1 MVARVLYI
9 RSIKGKLTA
18 AMMAV
23 IGIVLILVTLA
34 FVVNEA
40 LMFRQAIRRELQI
53 LANIIGLNTTAAII
67 FGDKKSTEATLAGLA
82 ARPNLLGAY
91 LLTPDGELFAEYVPV
106 AANAERRTFTAGDK
120 PQQLKGNMAFLAE
133 IEQDIKGV
141 GKWDRDLEVVERI
154 MLDNQVI
161 GIVVLQSD
169 LREIF
174 ARLNWFFVLVLIIT
188 VFALGVAFL
197 LSGMMLRPISGPI
210 LDLASTMRRVS
221 ENKEYGLRARQRSDD
236 EIGQLIDGFN
246 DMLALIQQRDA
257 ELELRRQHREA
268 ELAERK
274 RAENRLRVSAAKL
287 EQTNNELK
295 NFLLVASHDLQEP
308 LRKVMAFGDQV
319 KTKYGKQIGDKG
331 RDYLERMQNAAGGMQ
346 VLINDLL
353 TFTRVTTRAQAFMPV
368 DLNAVVQDA
377 ISDLEVRITQ
387 ANGRVDV
394 GALPTIDGDPPQMR
408 QLFQNLIDNA
418 VKFHRKDDAPIV
430 KIHSE
435 FIRDNEGEANG
446 DSGNGGF
453 CQITIADNGV
463 GFDEKYAD
471 RVFGVFQRLH
481 GRSEYRGTG
490 IGLAVCRKVVELHG
504 GTITVK
510 SIPGQGTAF
519 MVLLP
524 MRQPEGEL
532 WISTENEL

>member
-1 MVARVLYI
+1 
-9 RSIKGKLTA
+9 
-18 AMMAV
+18 
-23 IGIVLILVTLA
+23 
-34 FVVNEA
+34 
-40 LMFRQAIRRELQI
+40 
-53 LANIIGLNTTAAII
+53 
-67 FGDKKSTEATLAGLA
+67 
-82 ARPNLLGAY
+82 
-91 LLTPDGELFAEYVPV
+91 
-106 AANAERRTFTAGDK
+106 
-120 PQQLKGNMAFLAE
+120 
-133 IEQDIKGV
+133 
-141 GKWDRDLEVVERI
+141 
-154 MLDNQVI
+154 
-161 GIVVLQSD
+161 
-169 LREIF
+169 
-174 ARLNWFFVLVLIIT
+174 
-188 VFALGVAFL
+188 
-197 LSGMMLRPISGPI
+197 
-210 LDLASTMRRVS
+210 
-221 ENKEYGLRARQRSDD
+221 
-236 EIGQLIDGFN
+236 
-246 DMLALIQQRDA
+246 
-257 ELELRRQHREA
+257 
-268 ELAERK
+268 
-274 RAENRLRVSAAKL
+274 
-287 EQTNNELK
+287 
-295 NFLLVASHDLQEP
+295 
-308 LRKVMAFGDQV
+308 
-319 KTKYGKQIGDKG
+319 
-331 RDYLERMQNAAGGMQ
+331 
-346 VLINDLL
+346 
-353 TFTRVTTRAQAFMPV
+353 
-368 DLNAVVQDA
+368 
-377 ISDLEVRITQ
+377 
-387 ANGRVDV
+387 V